1 MSLLSARFE
10 PCMERAGS
18 VLLAVLLGILVVGG
32 TACDHRGSSQE
43 LFERLSPERTGVD
56 FANDLAPS
64 KALNIVNW
72 PYYYNGAGV
81 AAGDVTGNGRVD
93 LYFTANQGSNR
104 LYLNEGEFQ
113 FTDVTEAAGVGGTA
127 DWSNGVTMVD
137 VNGDGR
143 LDIYVSVVDGYL
155 DLEGHNE
162 LYVNQGTNEEG
173 VPQFEERAAAY
184 GLDHQGYGI
193 QSLFFDY
200 DGDGDLDMYQMNG
213 MGNRPRRLPPSGL
226 RMKKHERIGDRLYR
240 NDDSV
245 FVDVT
250 VRAGIYGGPTGAGLG
265 VVTSDFD
272 RNGCPDL
279 YVANDFFEHDYLYYN
294 NCDGTFTEAIQEATS
309 HVSYSS
315 MGVDAADYNNDGR
328 PDLAVLDMLPFQEDV
343 LKTTEPSDDERTYR
357 SRRRYG
363 YHHQLDRNTLQLN
376 QGNRRFSEIGLLANV
391 AATDWS
397 WASLFADFDNS
408 GRKDL
413 FVTNGIYRRPNDLD
427 YFEYALQ
434 RGRLEELRK
443 GDSEPY
449 KELRKRMPRVPSP
462 NFVFHNDGDLT
473 FSDST
478 EAWGLDQSGFSNGAA
493 YADLDN
499 DGSLDL
505 VVNNV
510 NASAS
515 LYKNRADT
523 LRDHHYLTVQMEGEG
538 ANTQGIGAEV
548 TVHQGD
554 RTQLRRQQV
563 TRGYQSSVAPRL
575 HFGLEA
581 GDVDSLTVVWP
592 DGRAETRT
600 EVAPDQTVTLRQV
613 EAEGTDDPFA
623 VPSQEPL
630 VDTAP
635 ADTIGIDFRH
645 EENTSYNDFRHE
657 PLMPRRLSTE
667 GPALAVGD
675 VTGNGLD
682 DVYLGGASEQP
693 GVLYVQRPNGQF
705 RRATEN
711 EEVWRADRKRE
722 DVDATFFDAT
732 GNGALDLYV
741 VSGGNQFS
749 GEDDALR
756 DRLYLNDGR
765 GGFRRADG
773 HLPDGMTANGSVVAP
788 GDFDGDGDL
797 DLFVGNRVVA
807 RNYGR
812 TPASSLLENDGSGR
826 FTDVTDEAAPA
837 LRNVGMV
844 TDAVWTDVRGSEEPD
859 LVVVGEWMPIT
870 VFEQQ
875 EDRLVDRTDA
885 AGLSETTGWWS
896 AVHAADLTGDGA
908 PDLVAGNF
916 GLNSRIRPAPDR
928 PVRLYLNDFNG
939 DGQSEP
945 ILTRYNDGA
954 HYLWARRDELIREFP
969 SLEEEFPSYES
980 FGARQIKGVFS
991 SSKIQD
997 ATVKKAQTFA
1007 SVYVE
1012 NRGDTTFAVESLPSR
1027 AQFSPVYGVLTHD
1040 LDEDGTRDV
1049 MLGGNFY
1056 GVRPKQ
1062 GRYDASYG
1070 TILQGDGN
1078 GEWSAMA
1085 PFQSNLYLRGEV
1097 RALRLL
1103 RGPEGQRRI
1112 LVTRNNDR
1120 PQVVRLVSPEKG
1132 EASGF

>member
-1 MSLLSARFE
+1 MQKPRSGLSILCFSLLT
-10 PCMERAGS
+10 
-18 VLLAVLLGILVVGG
+18 VVAV
-32 TACDHRGSSQE
+32 ACNEQPRSQA
-43 LFERLSPERTGVD
+43 LFERLSTEHTGIE
-56 FANDLAPS
+56 FTNDLAPS
-64 KALNIVNW
+64 EDLNIANW
-72 PYYYNGAGV
+72 PYFYNGAGV
-81 AAGDVTGNGRVD
+81 AVGDVTGNGYVD
-93 LYFTANQGSNR
+93 IYFTANQGSNR
-104 LYLNEGEFQ
+104 LYLNKGGFQ
-113 FTDVTEAAGVGGTA
+113 FRDVTEAAGVGGSA
-127 DWSNGVTMVD
+127 DWSNGTTMVD

-155 DLEGHNE
+155 DLEGQNE
-162 LYVNQGTNEEG
+162 LYINQGTNEEG
-173 VPQFEERAAAY
+173 IPQFKERAAAY
-184 GLDHQGYGI
+184 ELDHQGYGI
-193 QSLFFDY
+193 QALFFDY

-213 MGNRPRRLPPSGL
+213 MGNRPPRLPPSRL
-226 RMKKHERIGDRLYR
+226 RQKTHERIGDRLYR

-250 VRAGIYGGPTGAGLG
+250 DQAGIYGGPTGAGLG
-265 VVTSDFD
+265 VVSHDFD
-272 RNGCPDL
+272 QNGCPDL

-294 NCDGTFTEAIQEATS
+294 NCDGTFTESIEQATG

-328 PDLAVLDMLPFQEDV
+328 PDLAVLDMLPFKEDV

-357 SRRRYG
+357 SRRQYG

-397 WASLFADFDNS
+397 WASLFADFNNT

-427 YFEYALQ
+427 YFDYALQ
-434 RGRLEELRK
+434 KGRLQELQE

-449 KELRKRMPRVPSP
+449 KELAKRMPQSPSS
-462 NFVFHNDGDLT
+462 NFVFHNNGDLT

-478 EAWGLDQSGFSNGAA
+478 EAWGLDRPGFSNGAA

-510 NASAS
+510 NEAASI
-515 LYKNRADT
+515 YENRADT
-523 LRDHHYLTVQMEGEG
+523 LRDHHYLKVKLQGEGE
-538 ANTQGIGAEV
+538 NTQGIGTEV
-548 TVHQGD
+548 TVYQEE

-563 TRGYQSSVAPRL
+563 TRGYQSSVDPRL

-581 GDVDSLTVVWP
+581 GGVDSLTVVWP
-592 DGRAETRT
+592 DGRTETRADVT
-600 EVAPDQTVTLRQV
+600 PNQMITLRQ
-613 EAEGTDDPFA
+613 AETSAEDA
-623 VPSQEPL
+623 PSVASLQKPL
-630 VDTAP
+630 FDTAP
-635 ADTIGIDFRH
+635 AASVGIDFQH
-645 EENTSYNDFRHE
+645 EENSSFNELQYE

-682 DVYLGGASEQP
+682 DVYLGGASGQP
-693 GVLYVQRPNGQF
+693 GALYVQRPNGQF

-711 EEVWRADRKRE
+711 ERVWRADRKKE
-722 DVDATFFDAT
+722 DVDAAFFDAT
-732 GNGALDLYV
+732 GNGVLDLYV
-741 VSGGNQFS
+741 VSGGGQFS
-749 GEDDALR
+749 GKNEALQ
-756 DRLYLNDGR
+756 DRLYLNDGT
-765 GGFRRADG
+765 GKFRKSDER
-773 HLPDGMTANGSVVAP
+773 LPREMMANGAVVAP
-788 GDFDGDGDL
+788 NDFDDDGDM
-797 DLFVGNRVVA
+797 DLFVGSRAMA
-807 RNYGR
+807 REYGR
-812 TPASSLLENDGSGR
+812 TPPSYLLENDGSGT
-826 FTDVTDEAAPA
+826 FTDVTDAVAPE

-844 TDAVWTDVRGSEEPD
+844 NDAKWTDVLGSDSPD

-875 EDRLVDRTDA
+875 GDRLIDRTQA

-908 PDLVAGNF
+908 TDLIVGNF
-916 GLNSRIRPAPDR
+916 GRNSRIRPAPDR
-928 PVRLYLNDFNG
+928 PVRLYLDDFNE
-939 DGQSEP
+939 DDQSEP

-969 SLEEEFPSYES
+969 SFEEEFPTYES
-980 FGARQIKGVFS
+980 FGARQIGDLFS
-991 SSKIQD
+991 SSEIRG
-997 ATVKKAQTFA
+997 ATVKEAQTFA

-1012 NRGDTTFAVESLPSR
+1012 NQGDTTFTVGALPPR
-1027 AQFSPVYGVLTHD
+1027 AQFSPVYGILARD
-1040 LDEDGTRDV
+1040 FNEDGTCDV

-1070 TILQGDGN
+1070 TLLQKSEDGD
-1078 GEWSAMA
+1078 WSAMA

-1103 RGPEGQRRI
+1103 ESQGENSMV
-1112 LVTRNNDR
+1112 LVGRNDSQ
-1120 PQVVRLVSPEKG
+1120 PLIVSFPTEPR
-1132 EASGF
+1132 ADC